1 MNFSDHHD
9 LFFVFVSSSQFTFSA
24 MLNRDQAYRS
34 ILDQGMIL
42 GLPWGSDPIG
52 DSAAAMDNDGD
63 NEDNEGGNPSSDE
76 HEGAEDRSH
85 DQLEARQ

>member
-1 MNFSDHHD
+1 M
-9 LFFVFVSSSQFTFSA
+9 QFTFSA

-52 DSAAAMDNDGD
+52 DSGAAATDSDDNDD
-63 NEDNEGGNPSSDE
+63 EQDNEGGNPPSSD
-76 HEGAEDRSH
+76 EGAEDGSH
-85 DQLEARQ
+85 DHQEAGQ

>member
-1 MNFSDHHD
+1 
-9 LFFVFVSSSQFTFSA
+9 

-52 DSAAAMDNDGD
+52 DSAAAMDSDDDDNDD
-63 NEDNEGGNPSSDE
+63 AVRDNEGGNPSSDE
-76 HEGAEDRSH
+76 GAEDGSH
-85 DQLEARQ
+85 DQQEAEQ

>member
-1 MNFSDHHD
+1 MYLIF
-9 LFFVFVSSSQFTFSA
+9 SSQFTFSA

-52 DSAAAMDNDGD
+52 DNAAAMDGEDD
-63 NEDNEGGNPSSDE
+63 DKKDNEGGNTSLDE
-76 HEGAEDRSH
+76 HEGMEDGSH
-85 DQLEARQ
+85 DQQDVRQ

>member
-1 MNFSDHHD
+1 M
-9 LFFVFVSSSQFTFSA
+9 QFTFSA

-52 DSAAAMDNDGD
+52 DSGAAATDSDDNND
-63 NEDNEGGNPSSDE
+63 EQDNEGGNPPSSV
-76 HEGAEDRSH
+76 EGAEDGSRDH
-85 DQLEARQ
+85 QEAGQ